1 MLTQNDPFPLQV
13 KIGEDGLPVQ
23 TRGIAAP
30 ALVTEDIGANINTQ
44 LQDLEDLKAAHAHVG
59 SKIAKGI
66 VAEIEANQ
74 SKNSLRIEQASLNT
88 SSISIDSEGNNLH
101 ILLSEAGR
109 RQIKLH
115 L

>member
-1 MLTQNDPFPLQV
+1 MNSESVP
-13 KIGEDGLPVQ
+13 IE
-23 TRGIAAP
+23 
-30 ALVTEDIGANINTQ
+30 TEARLINQAKAMSLFDKERANKNSSS
-44 LQDLEDLKAAHAHVG
+44 LKAAHAHVG